1 MRRIG
6 LFGGSFDPVH
16 LGHVALAR
24 AALDSLGL
32 DEVLWIP
39 AGQPWQKARRLA
51 APEHRAAMVALAI
64 AGEPRFRLER
74 SELNRSGPSYTID
87 TVRELQHAMGM
98 VATDWVLLLGQDQY
112 AGLPTWHGWR
122 DLLQRVTL
130 AVALRGA
137 APPAPPALAAAPH
150 RRLEI
155 AMPPVAVSSTEI
167 RERLATGRGVDGMVP
182 PEVARYIAL
191 HGLYQAPDHEPDSQP
206 RGERKS

>member
-24 AALDSLGL
+24 AAIDAVGL

-39 AGQPWQKARRLA
+39 AGQPWQKARQLA
-51 APEHRAAMVALAI
+51 PAAHRAAMVELAL

-74 SELNRSGPSYTID
+74 CELRRAGPSYTID
-87 TVRELQHAMGM
+87 TVRELQQAMGM

-122 DLLQRVTL
+122 ELVQRVTL
-130 AVALRGA
+130 AVAGRDS
-137 APPAPPALAAAPH
+137 APPGVPAALQGVAH
-150 RRLEI
+150 RVLVI
-155 AMPPVAVSSTEI
+155 PMPPMPVSSTEI
-167 RERLATGRGVDGMVP
+167 RDRIAAGLGLDGMVP
-182 PEVARYIAL
+182 PQVASYIAS
-191 HGLYQAPDHEPDSQP
+191 HGLYRTPADRPP
-206 RGERKS
+206 GERKN